1 MIGRRARPGLLALAL
16 LTSCASRPP
25 WADGRIVYEPASA
38 HPVPQ
43 DLARFEDRILALH
56 NRERARIGAPPLS
69 WDPALAAAAAGYG
82 PALSRLGK
90 LAHSDYSTRR
100 GQGENLFM
108 GTRGAY
114 SVEEMIGGWADEKSL
129 FRPGIFPKVSR
140 SGHGGDVG
148 HYTQMIWR
156 STTSMGCA
164 LHSDAKWDFLIC
176 RYSPPGNVL
185 KHRVP

>member
-1 MIGRRARPGLLALAL
+1 MSSGKARRALLALAL
-16 LTSCASRPP
+16 LTACAQRPP
-25 WADGRIVYEPASA
+25 WADGRIVRERAPD

-43 DLARFEDRILALH
+43 DFSNFESRILAVY
-56 NRERARIGAPPLS
+56 NRERALIGIPPLI
-69 WDPALAAAAAGYG
+69 WDPALAAAARGYG
-82 PALSRLGK
+82 PALSKLGK

-114 SVEEMIGGWADEKSL
+114 TLDEMTADWVAEKRL
-129 FRPGIFPKVSR
+129 FRPGIFPNVSS

-156 STTSMGCA
+156 TTSRVGCA
-164 LHSDAKWDFLIC
+164 VYSDAKWDFFIC
-176 RYSPPGNVL
+176 RYAPPGNVL
-185 KHRVP
+185 GWRVP